1 MAMALGK
8 EALELAKKIEYSFTD
23 LTYLETALTHSSYT
37 NEMRKRGIKADSNER
52 LEFLGDA
59 VLEIVISEY
68 LYSNFLK
75 YREGALTKMRQ
86 RLVCEKTLA
95 RIAERLDLGSYLN
108 LGNGEESADLRRR
121 PKVLADAL
129 EALIG
134 AVYLDSMA
142 KGEEAYKSVILA
154 LFIEE
159 IETAENQRT
168 DYKTMLQQLAEQ
180 EGSSL
185 LEYRVVS
192 EEGPEHNKL
201 FSVEALINNNVV
213 GRGSSQTKKDAEMQ
227 AAKQAL
233 QLFGV
238 VV

>member
-1 MAMALGK
+1 MALGK
-8 EALELAKKIEYSFTD
+8 EALELAVRIGYSFAD

-68 LYSNFLK
+68 LYSNFSK

-95 RIAERLDLGSYLN
+95 RIAERLDVGSYLN

-121 PKVLADAL
+121 PKVLADAF

-134 AVYLDSMA
+134 ALYLDSLS
-142 KGEEAYKSVILA
+142 KGDEAYKSVILS
-154 LFIEE
+154 LFMDE
-159 IETAENQRT
+159 IDAAENQRT
-168 DYKTMLQQLAEQ
+168 DFKTMLQQLAEQ
-180 EGSSL
+180 EGSAL

-192 EEGPEHNKL
+192 EDGPDHNKL
-201 FSVEALINNNVV
+201 FTVEALINNNVV
-213 GRGSSQTKKDAEMQ
+213 GRGSAQTKKDAEMQ

>member
-1 MAMALGK
+1 MALGK
-8 EALELAKKIEYSFTD
+8 EALNLASKIGYTFND

-37 NEMRKRGIKADSNER
+37 NEMRKRGIKAESNER

-86 RLVCEKTLA
+86 QLVCEKTLSK
-95 RIAERLDLGSYLN
+95 IAVGLGLGEYLN
-108 LGNGEESADLRRR
+108 LGNGEESADLRHR
-121 PKVLADAL
+121 PKILADAL
-129 EALIG
+129 EALIA
-134 AVYLDSMA
+134 AVYLDSSSA
-142 KGEEAYKSVILA
+142 GTNSYKNVILN

-159 IETAENQRT
+159 INGAANQRT

-185 LEYRVVS
+185 LEYRIVS
-192 EEGPEHNKL
+192 EEGPEHDKL
-201 FSVEALINNNVV
+201 FHVEAIINNNVV
-213 GRGSSQTKKDAEMQ
+213 GRGSAQTKKDAEMQ
-227 AAKQAL
+227 AAKIAL

-238 VV
+238 IE